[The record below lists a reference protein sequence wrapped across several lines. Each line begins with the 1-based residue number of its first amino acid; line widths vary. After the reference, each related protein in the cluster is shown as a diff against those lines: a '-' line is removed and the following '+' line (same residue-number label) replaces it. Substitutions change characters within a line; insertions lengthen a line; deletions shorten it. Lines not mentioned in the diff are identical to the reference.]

1 LVLAELEL
9 DEGRTMLAKVKSCAV
24 VGIEAQ
30 MVEVEVDLAPGTC
43 IYSVVGLPDTA
54 VKESKERVIAALRNA
69 GFDLPDGRIT
79 VNLAPAGVKKQGAGL
94 DLPIAVGIL
103 AAQGFLERSALSKF
117 CLIGE
122 LSLDGRVREV
132 AGVLPMTMAAREA
145 NCAAMIVPD
154 ANASE
159 AGVVDSVDVFA
170 VSSLAQTI
178 DFINGNVQI
187 PRTVVDMKQA
197 FETASHYRV
206 DFADVKGQLHAK
218 RALEVAVAGAHNVIM
233 IGPPGA
239 GKTMLAKR
247 LPTILP
253 EMTLQESLETT
264 KIHSVAGQ
272 LSKGQSLVATRP
284 FRSPHHTIS
293 DAGLIGGG
301 AYPRPGEVCLAHNGV
316 LFLDEMPEFHRNVLE
331 VLRQP
336 LEDGSVTISRAAL
349 SVKFPTRFMLA
360 AAMNPCPCGH
370 LTNPKVACKCTPVQI
385 QRYRSRISGPLL
397 DRIDIHLDV
406 PVVPYSD
413 LAKWSPGEKSEAV
426 RTRINAARKVQQER
440 FRNEPFFCNA
450 HMQSRD
456 IKRYCRLDEQ
466 CEAIMEAAINRMGM
480 SARAYDRILKVA
492 RTIADLSDEPNLLPE
507 HISEAIQYRTLD
519 RQFT

>member
-1 LVLAELEL
+1 
-9 DEGRTMLAKVKSCAV
+9 MLAKVMSCAV
-24 VGIEAQ
+24 VGIKAN
-30 MVEVEVDLAPGTC
+30 MIEVEVDLSPGTC

-94 DLPIAVGIL
+94 DLPIAIGIL
-103 AAQGFLERSALSKF
+103 AAQGFIERPALSKY

-132 AGVLPMTMAAREA
+132 PGILPMTMMARDTDSVG
-145 NCAAMIVPD
+145 MIVPEPN
-154 ANASE
+154 ANE
-159 AGVVDSVDVFA
+159 AGVVDGVDVFA
-170 VSSLAQTI
+170 MTTLAQAV
-178 DFINGNVQI
+178 DFINGNEEV
-187 PRTVVDMKQA
+187 PKTVVDMEQA
-197 FETASHYRV
+197 FVDASHYRV

-218 RALEVAVAGAHNVIM
+218 RALEVAVAGGHNVIM

-253 EMTLQESLETT
+253 EMTLEEALETT
-264 KIHSVAGQ
+264 KIHSVAG
-272 LSKGQSLVATRP
+272 LLRSGQSLVATRP

-316 LFLDEMPEFHRNVLE
+316 LFLDELPEFHRNVLE

-336 LEDGSVTISRAAL
+336 LEDGSVTIARAAL
-349 SVKFPTRFMLA
+349 TVKFPTRFMLA

-413 LAKWSPGEKSEAV
+413 LAKWKPGEESQVIRE
-426 RTRINAARKVQQER
+426 RINEARKVQQAR
-440 FRNEPFFCNA
+440 FVDEPIFCNA
-450 HMQSRD
+450 HMLSKDLKQHC
-456 IKRYCRLDEQ
+456 KLDAE
-466 CEAIMEAAINRMGM
+466 CESIMESAINRMGM

-492 RTIADLSDEPNLLPE
+492 RTIADLANEPKLLPE

-519 RQFT
+519 RQFG

>member
-1 LVLAELEL
+1 
-9 DEGRTMLAKVKSCAV
+9 MLAKVKSCAV
-24 VGIEAQ
+24 VGMEAN

-54 VKESKERVIAALRNA
+54 VKESKERVVSALRNA

-94 DLPIAVGIL
+94 DLPIAIGIL
-103 AAQGFLERSALSKF
+103 AAQGFLERSALGKF

-132 AGVLPMTMAAREA
+132 AGVLPMTMAARDA
-145 NCAAMIVPD
+145 DCAGMIVPD
-154 ANASE
+154 ANACE
-159 AGVVDSVDVFA
+159 AGVVHDMDVFA
-170 VSSLAQTI
+170 VNSLAQTV
-178 DFINGNVQI
+178 DFINGNVEL
-187 PRTVVDMKQA
+187 PRTVVDMQSA
-197 FETASHYRV
+197 FETASHYSI

-218 RALEVAVAGAHNVIM
+218 RALEVAVAGGHNVIM

-253 EMTLQESLETT
+253 ELTLEEALQTT
-264 KIHSVAGQ
+264 KIHSVAG
-272 LSKGQSLVATRP
+272 LLTKGQSLVATRP

-301 AYPRPGEVCLAHNGV
+301 AYPHPGEVCLAHNGV
-316 LFLDEMPEFHRNVLE
+316 LFLDELPEFHRNVLE

-336 LEDGSVTISRAAL
+336 LEDGSVTIARAAL

-370 LTNPKVACKCTPVQI
+370 LTNPKVACKCTPIQI

-413 LAKWSPGEKSEAV
+413 LAKWKPGEQSAIV
-426 RTRINAARKVQQER
+426 RARINKARKTQQER
-440 FRNEPFFCNA
+440 FADQPFFSNA
-450 HMQSRD
+450 HMQSKEL
-456 IKRYCRLDEQ
+456 KRYCQLDAQ

-492 RTIADLSDEPNLLPE
+492 RTIADLANEPNLLPE
-507 HISEAIQYRTLD
+507 HISEAVQYRTLD
-519 RQFT
+519 RQFS

>member
-1 LVLAELEL
+1 
-9 DEGRTMLAKVKSCAV
+9 MLAKVKSCAV
-24 VGIEAQ
+24 VGIEAN

-103 AAQGFLERSALSKF
+103 AAQGFLERSALAKF

-122 LSLDGRVREV
+122 LSLDGQVREV
-132 AGVLPMTMAAREA
+132 PGVLPMTMTARDTE
-145 NCAAMIVPD
+145 CVGMIVPD
-154 ANASE
+154 ANANE
-159 AGVVDSVDVFA
+159 AGVVDGVDVFA
-170 VSSLAQTI
+170 VSTLAQTV
-178 DFINGNVQI
+178 DFVNGNVEI
-187 PRTVVDMKQA
+187 PRTVVDMQSA
-197 FETASHYRV
+197 FETASCYRI

-218 RALEVAVAGAHNVIM
+218 RALEVAVAGGHNVIM

-253 EMTLQESLETT
+253 ELTLEEALQTT
-264 KIHSVAGQ
+264 KIHSVAGL

-316 LFLDEMPEFHRNVLE
+316 LFLDELPEFHRNVLE

-336 LEDGSVTISRAAL
+336 LEEGSVVISRAAL

-370 LTNPKVACKCTPVQI
+370 LTNPKVACKCTPIQI

-413 LAKWSPGEKSEAV
+413 LAKWRQGEQSAIV
-426 RTRINAARKVQQER
+426 RARINGARKIQEKR
-440 FRNEPFFCNA
+440 FADEPFFSNA
-450 HMQSRD
+450 HMQTKD
-456 IKRYCRLDEQ
+456 LKRYCRLDEQ
-466 CEAIMEAAINRMGM
+466 CEGIMESAINRMGM
-480 SARAYDRILKVA
+480 SARAYDRILKVG
-492 RTIADLSDEPNLLPE
+492 RTIADLAGEPSLLPE

-519 RQFT
+519 RQFE

>member
-1 LVLAELEL
+1 
-9 DEGRTMLAKVKSCAV
+9 MLAKVKSCAV
-24 VGIEAQ
+24 VGIEAN

-94 DLPIAVGIL
+94 DLPIAIGIL
-103 AAQGFLERSALSKF
+103 AAQGFIERSSLSKF
-117 CLIGE
+117 SLIGE
-122 LSLDGRVREV
+122 LSLDGLVREV
-132 AGVLPMTMAAREA
+132 PGILPMTMMARDSDD
-145 NCAAMIVPD
+145 CVGMIVPI
-154 ANASE
+154 ANGNE
-159 AGVVDSVDVFA
+159 AGVVDGVDVFA
-170 VSSLAQTI
+170 VSSLAQAV
-178 DFINGNVQI
+178 DFINGNVELG
-187 PRTVVDMKQA
+187 RTVVELKTA
-197 FETASHYRV
+197 FETSSHYGI

-218 RALEVAVAGAHNVIM
+218 RALEVAVAGGHNLIM

-253 EMTLQESLETT
+253 EMTLEEALETT
-264 KIHSVAGQ
+264 KIHSVAG
-272 LSKGQSLVATRP
+272 LLTKGQSLIGTRP

-301 AYPRPGEVCLAHNGV
+301 SYPRPGEVCLAHNGV
-316 LFLDEMPEFHRNVLE
+316 LFLDELPEFHRNVLE

-336 LEDGSVTISRAAL
+336 LEDGSVTIARAAL
-349 SVKFPTRFMLA
+349 TVKFPTRFMLA

-370 LTNPKVACKCTPVQI
+370 LTNPKVACKCTPIQI

-413 LAKWSPGEKSEAV
+413 LAKWRAGEESAV
-426 RTRINAARKVQQER
+426 IRARINKARKIQQER
-440 FRNEPFFCNA
+440 FAGKPIFSNA
-450 HMQSRD
+450 HMQSKD
-456 IKRYCRLDEQ
+456 MKQFCQLDAQ
-466 CEAIMEAAINRMGM
+466 CESIMEAAINRMGM

-492 RTIADLSDEPNLLPE
+492 RTIADLAGEQTLLPE
-507 HISEAIQYRTLD
+507 YISEAIQYRTLD
-519 RQFT
+519 RQFS

>member
-1 LVLAELEL
+1 
-9 DEGRTMLAKVKSCAV
+9 MLAKVKSCAV
-24 VGIEAQ
+24 VGIEAN
-30 MVEVEVDLAPGTC
+30 MIEVEVDLAPGTC

-94 DLPIAVGIL
+94 DLPIAIGIL

-132 AGVLPMTMAAREA
+132 PGILPMTMMARDISD
-145 NCAAMIVPD
+145 CVAMIVPN
-154 ANASE
+154 ANANE
-159 AGVVDSVDVFA
+159 AGVVDGVDIFA
-170 VSSLAQTI
+170 VSSLAQAV
-178 DFINGNVQI
+178 DFINGNVEMA
-187 PRTVVDMKQA
+187 RTVVEMKSA
-197 FETASHYRV
+197 FETSSQYGI

-218 RALEVAVAGAHNVIM
+218 RALEVAVAGGHNVIM

-253 EMTLQESLETT
+253 EMTLEEALETT
-264 KIHSVAGQ
+264 KIHSVAG
-272 LSKGQSLVATRP
+272 LLTKGQALIGTRP

-301 AYPRPGEVCLAHNGV
+301 SYPRPGEVCLAHNGI
-316 LFLDEMPEFHRNVLE
+316 LFLDELPEFHRNVLE

-336 LEDGSVTISRAAL
+336 LEEGSVTIARAAL
-349 SVKFPTRFMLA
+349 TVKFPTRFMLA

-370 LTNPKVACKCTPVQI
+370 LTNPKVACKCTPIQI

-413 LAKWSPGEKSEAV
+413 LAKWRTGEESAIV
-426 RTRINAARKVQQER
+426 RARINRARKVQQER
-440 FRNEPFFCNA
+440 FADKPFFSNA
-450 HMQSRD
+450 HMQSKD
-456 IKRYCRLDEQ
+456 LKQYCQLDEQ
-466 CEAIMEAAINRMGM
+466 CSSIMEAAINRMGM

-492 RTIADLSDEPNLLPE
+492 RTIADLASEPTLLPE
-507 HISEAIQYRTLD
+507 YISEAIQYRTLD
-519 RQFT
+519 RQFS

>member
-1 LVLAELEL
+1 
-9 DEGRTMLAKVKSCAV
+9 MLAKVKSCAV
-24 VGIEAQ
+24 VGIEAN

-43 IYSVVGLPDTA
+43 IYSVVGLPDMA
-54 VKESKERVIAALRNA
+54 VKESKERVISALRNA

-94 DLPIAVGIL
+94 DLPIAIGIL
-103 AAQGFLERSALSKF
+103 AAQGFLERSALAKF

-122 LSLDGRVREV
+122 LSLDGQVREV
-132 AGVLPMTMAAREA
+132 PGVLPMTMMARDAE
-145 NCAAMIVPD
+145 CVGMIVPD
-154 ANASE
+154 ANANE
-159 AGVVDSVDVFA
+159 AGVVDGLDVFA
-170 VSSLAQTI
+170 VSSLAQTV
-178 DFINGNVQI
+178 DFVNGNVEI
-187 PRTVVDMKQA
+187 PRTVVDMQSA
-197 FETASHYRV
+197 FETASHYRI

-218 RALEVAVAGAHNVIM
+218 RALEVAVAGGHNVIM

-253 EMTLQESLETT
+253 ELTLEEALQTT
-264 KIHSVAGQ
+264 KIHSVAG
-272 LSKGQSLVATRP
+272 LLTKGQSLVATRP

-316 LFLDEMPEFHRNVLE
+316 LFLDELPEFHRNVLE

-336 LEDGSVTISRAAL
+336 LEEGSVVISRAAL

-370 LTNPKVACKCTPVQI
+370 LTNPKVACKCTPIQI

-413 LAKWSPGEKSEAV
+413 LAKWRPGEQSAIV
-426 RTRINAARKVQQER
+426 RARINGARKIQEER
-440 FRNEPFFCNA
+440 FADEPFFSNA
-450 HMQSRD
+450 HMQTKD
-456 IKRYCRLDEQ
+456 LKRYCRLDEQ
-466 CEAIMEAAINRMGM
+466 CESIMESAINRMGM

-492 RTIADLSDEPNLLPE
+492 RTIADLASEPRLLPE

-519 RQFT
+519 RQFE

>member
-1 LVLAELEL
+1 
-9 DEGRTMLAKVKSCAV
+9 MLAKVKSCAV
-24 VGIEAQ
+24 VGIDAN

-54 VKESKERVIAALRNA
+54 VKESKERVISALRNA

-117 CLIGE
+117 CLLGE

-132 AGVLPMTMAAREA
+132 PGVLPMTMTARGA
-145 NCAAMIVPD
+145 DCPGMIVPAEN
-154 ANASE
+154 ANE
-159 AGVVDSVDVFA
+159 AGVVDGVDVFA
-170 VSSLAQTI
+170 LESLAQTV
-178 DFINGNVQI
+178 DFINGNVEI
-187 PRTVVDMKQA
+187 PRTVVDIKSA
-197 FETASHYRV
+197 FETASHYRM

-218 RALEVAVAGAHNVIM
+218 RALEVAVAGGHNVIM

-253 EMTLQESLETT
+253 ELTLEEALQTT
-264 KIHSVAGQ
+264 KIHSVAG
-272 LSKGQSLVATRP
+272 LLTKGQSLVATRP

-316 LFLDEMPEFHRNVLE
+316 LFLDELPEFHRNVLE

-336 LEDGSVTISRAAL
+336 LEEGSVVISRAAL

-370 LTNPKVACKCTPVQI
+370 LTNPKMACKCTPIQI

-413 LAKWSPGEKSEAV
+413 LAKWKPGEPSSVIRE
-426 RTRINAARKVQQER
+426 RINKARKVQQER
-440 FRNEPFFCNA
+440 FAEHPFFSNA
-450 HMQSRD
+450 HMQTKD
-456 IKRYCRLDEQ
+456 LKRHCQLDEQ
-466 CEAIMEAAINRMGM
+466 CESIMESAINRMGM

-492 RTIADLSDEPNLLPE
+492 RTIADLADEQNLLPE
-507 HISEAIQYRTLD
+507 HISEAVQYRTLD
-519 RQFT
+519 RQFS